1 MALPSDEMGA
11 DSRLA
16 VTFYK
21 RSMKQDDESMAAG
34 RPIFKEFDFVR
45 ICVPGDSLTEI
56 DTYAHDEHK
65 ARFPR
70 QWAHYQNQVAGQED
84 VVGTPLDQ
92 WPQVTRSQAEELR
105 GLKFQTVESIADCS
119 DQQLQRI
126 GMVAGMSPHN
136 FRLKAKAFLNLANDS
151 AEVAQRESE
160 LQALKEENAK
170 IKAETDAKLSKMQEH
185 QEYQG
190 GFEFDRHRLPRL
202 RPGRDRAEAKP
213 ARAFLRL

>member
-1 MALPSDEMGA
+1 MAIESDIQGA

-16 VTFYK
+16 VQFYK
-21 RSMKQDDESMAAG
+21 KSMKQEDASAEAG

-45 ICVPGDSLTEI
+45 IMIPGDNLTEI
-56 DTYAHDEHK
+56 DTYAQDSHK
-65 ARFPR
+65 QRFPR
-70 QWAHYQNQVAGQED
+70 QWAHYQNQVAGHED
-84 VVGTPLDQ
+84 IVGTPLDQ

-105 GLKFQTVESIADCS
+105 GLKFYTVEAIADCS

-170 IKAETDAKLSKMQEH
+170 IKAETDAKLTAMQE
-185 QEYQG
+185 QMSA
-190 GFEFDRHRLPRL
+190 LL
-202 RPGRDRAEAKP
+202 AAVAEKTPKTRKP
-213 ARAFLRL
+213 KVVKA

>member
-1 MALPSDEMGA
+1 MAIESDIQGA

-16 VTFYK
+16 VQFYK
-21 RSMKQDDESMAAG
+21 KSMKQEDASNEAG

-45 ICVPGDSLTEI
+45 IMIPGDNLTEI
-56 DTYAHDEHK
+56 DTYAQESHK
-65 ARFPR
+65 QRFPR
-70 QWAHYQNQVAGQED
+70 QWAHYQNQTAGHED
-84 VVGTPLDQ
+84 IVGTPLDQ

-105 GLKFQTVESIADCS
+105 GLKFYTVEAIADCS

-170 IKAETDAKLSKMQEH
+170 ITAETEAKLSKMQE
-185 QEYQG
+185 QMEALLAAVA
-190 GFEFDRHRLPRL
+190 EKTPKTRKTKV
-202 RPGRDRAEAKP
+202 AEA
-213 ARAFLRL
+213 

>member
-1 MALPSDEMGA
+1 MAIESDIQGA

-16 VTFYK
+16 VQFYK
-21 RSMKQDDESMAAG
+21 KSMKQEDASNEAG

-45 ICVPGDSLTEI
+45 IMIPGDNLTEI
-56 DTYAHDEHK
+56 DTYAQESHK
-65 ARFPR
+65 QRFPR
-70 QWAHYQNQVAGQED
+70 QWAHYLNQTAGHED
-84 VVGTPLDQ
+84 IVGTPLDQ

-105 GLKFQTVESIADCS
+105 GLKFHTVESIADCS

-170 IKAETDAKLSKMQEH
+170 IKAETDAKLTAMQE
-185 QEYQG
+185 QMSA
-190 GFEFDRHRLPRL
+190 LL
-202 RPGRDRAEAKP
+202 AAVAEKTPKTRKP
-213 ARAFLRL
+213 KVVEA

>member
-1 MALPSDEMGA
+1 MAIESDIQGA

-16 VTFYK
+16 VQFYK
-21 RSMKQDDESMAAG
+21 KSMKQEDASNEAG

-45 ICVPGDSLTEI
+45 IMIPGDNLAEI
-56 DTYAHDEHK
+56 DTYAQESHK
-65 ARFPR
+65 QRFPR
-70 QWAHYQNQVAGQED
+70 QWAHYQNQVAGHED
-84 VVGTPLDQ
+84 IVGTPLDQ

-105 GLKFQTVESIADCS
+105 GLKFYTVEAIADCS

-160 LQALKEENAK
+160 LQALREENAK
-170 IKAETDAKLSKMQEH
+170 IKAETDAKLTAMQE
-185 QEYQG
+185 QMSA
-190 GFEFDRHRLPRL
+190 LL
-202 RPGRDRAEAKP
+202 AAVAEKKP
-213 ARAFLRL
+213 KTRKPKVVEA

>member
-1 MALPSDEMGA
+1 MAIESDIQGA

-16 VTFYK
+16 VQFYK
-21 RSMKQDDESMAAG
+21 KSMKQEDASNEAG

-45 ICVPGDSLTEI
+45 IMIPGDNLTEI
-56 DTYAHDEHK
+56 DTYAQDSHK
-65 ARFPR
+65 QRFPR
-70 QWAHYQNQVAGQED
+70 QWAHYLNQTAGHED
-84 VVGTPLDQ
+84 IVGTPLDQ

-105 GLKFQTVESIADCS
+105 GLKFYTVEAIADCS

-170 IKAETDAKLSKMQEH
+170 IKSETEAKLAAMQE
-185 QEYQG
+185 QVSA
-190 GFEFDRHRLPRL
+190 LL
-202 RPGRDRAEAKP
+202 ATVAKP
-213 ARAFLRL
+213 KTRKPKVVEA

>member
-1 MALPSDEMGA
+1 MAIESDIQGA

-16 VTFYK
+16 VQFYK
-21 RSMKQDDESMAAG
+21 KSMKQEDASNEAG

-45 ICVPGDSLTEI
+45 IMIPGDNLTEI
-56 DTYAHDEHK
+56 DTYAQDSHK
-65 ARFPR
+65 QRFPR
-70 QWAHYQNQVAGQED
+70 QWAHYLNQTAGHED
-84 VVGTPLDQ
+84 IVGTPLDQ

-105 GLKFQTVESIADCS
+105 GLKFYTVEAIADCS

-170 IKAETDAKLSKMQEH
+170 IKAETDAKLAAMQE
-185 QEYQG
+185 QMSA
-190 GFEFDRHRLPRL
+190 LL
-202 RPGRDRAEAKP
+202 AAVAEKTPKTRKP
-213 ARAFLRL
+213 KVVEA

>member
-1 MALPSDEMGA
+1 MAIESDVQNA

-16 VTFYK
+16 VQFYK
-21 RSMKQDDESMAAG
+21 KSMKQEDASNEAG

-45 ICVPGDSLTEI
+45 IMIPGDNLTEI
-56 DTYAHDEHK
+56 DTYAQESHK
-65 ARFPR
+65 QRFPR
-70 QWAHYQNQVAGQED
+70 QWAHYQNQTAGHED
-84 VVGTPLDQ
+84 VIGTPLDQ

-105 GLKFQTVESIADCS
+105 GLKFYTVEAIADCS

-151 AEVAQRESE
+151 AEVAQRETE

-170 IKAETDAKLSKMQEH
+170 IKAETDAKLSKMQE
-185 QEYQG
+185 QMEALLAAVAAKTPKT
-190 GFEFDRHRLPRL
+190 RKTKV
-202 RPGRDRAEAKP
+202 AEA
-213 ARAFLRL
+213 